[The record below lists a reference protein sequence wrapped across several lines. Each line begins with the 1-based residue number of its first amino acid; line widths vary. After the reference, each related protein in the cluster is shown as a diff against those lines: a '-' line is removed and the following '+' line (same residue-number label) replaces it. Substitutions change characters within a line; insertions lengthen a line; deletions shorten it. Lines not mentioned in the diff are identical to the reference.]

1 MASLKSIVHFVYH
14 NKMTISFLFIGF
26 FGITATSSIFVEVKL
41 KNENTYVIPPKEM
54 VHFSFGFQEAFASL
68 MWLRLLQDID
78 ICEQG
83 QVISYN
89 LGKDVDSIL
98 ESEISKSRCNEGW
111 VYHMLDRITDFSP
124 RFLYAYVHGGVLL
137 SIIVDD
143 RQGARKIFE
152 KGLKMF
158 PDHYNLNYNAAY
170 HYLVEIRNPKRA
182 AELMQKTTELGGP
195 SWLSL
200 LAARLY
206 AKGGMKEAGIYLLNQ
221 LIEESSDPEF
231 IKAAQERLKEII
243 LEE

>member
-1 MASLKSIVHFVYH
+1 MASLKSTVQFIYY
-14 NKMTISFLFIGF
+14 NKMTISFLLLGF
-26 FGITATSSIFVEVKL
+26 FGIMATSPILTNVKL
-41 KNENTYVIPPKEM
+41 QKQDTYIIPPKEM
-54 VHFSFGFQEAFASL
+54 VYFSFGFQEAFASL

-83 QVISYN
+83 HQVSYN
-89 LGKDVDSIL
+89 PGTSVDSIL
-98 ESEISKSRCNEGW
+98 ESQMPDSRCNEGW
-111 VYHMLDRITDFSP
+111 VFHMLDRITDFSP

-143 RQGARKIFE
+143 RQGARQIFE
-152 KGLKMF
+152 KGLKVF
-158 PDHYNLNYNAAY
+158 PNHYNLNYNAAY
-170 HYLVEIRNPKRA
+170 HYLVEIRDPKRA
-182 AELMQKTTELGGP
+182 AQLMQKTQELGGP

-221 LIEESSDPEF
+221 LIEESSDPQF
-231 IKAAQERLKEII
+231 IEAAQERLKQII